1 MRTVLIVLVVA
12 VALLI
17 IAQLTGLL
25 NVTQTRVGEA
35 PRIEGGQLPKFD
47 VDTAKVNVG
56 TKTEDVAL
64 PKVKIDTDNTQV
76 KVPTVSV
83 DKAH

>member
-25 NVTQTRVGEA
+25 NVTQTQTGVA
-35 PRIEGGQLPKFD
+35 PRLEGGQLPKFE
-47 VDTAKVNVG
+47 VDAAKVNVG
-56 TKTEDVAL
+56 SKTEDVSL

-76 KVPTVSV
+76 KVPTLSV
-83 DKAH
+83 DKAR